1 MIERGAAGV
10 RGLDPRLCVGLS
22 LFLGVS
28 LWRMPVEAVGGATG
42 FLLLLTLL
50 LGRGAEGGT
59 GARPLLMFVFVWSG
73 VRFGLALWDGIPLQ
87 EALVLSGVIALRL
100 AGLLLLGLA
109 LSLAVSARRIGLA
122 LSWALRPL
130 LGRDAWQGALAFAL
144 MVHMIP
150 ETRRNLRELRRGL
163 SLRQGRL
170 SLRQRLTA
178 VPLALV
184 RVMARSAWTRAVA
197 VASRRLD
204 GPEAWTGGLRW
215 RTADSVVALVAAAVL
230 LPASF

>member
-1 MIERGAAGV
+1 MTDRFAAAV
-10 RGLDPRLCVGLS
+10 RRLDPRLCVGLS

-28 LWRMPVEAVGGATG
+28 LWKMPVAAVGAAGA

-50 LGRGAEGGT
+50 LGRGSEGGT
-59 GARPLLMFVFVWSG
+59 GARPLLMFVLLWSG
-73 VRFGLALWDGIPLQ
+73 VRLGLALWDGIPMQ
-87 EALVLSGVIALRL
+87 EALTLSGEIALRL
-100 AGLLLLGLA
+100 AALLLLGLT

-122 LSWALRPL
+122 LSWALRPFM
-130 LGRDAWQGALAFAL
+130 GRDAWQGALAFAL

-170 SLRQRLTA
+170 SLQQRLTL
-178 VPLALV
+178 VPLALI

-215 RTADSVVALVAAAVL
+215 RLVDSAVGLAAAMIL
-230 LPASF
+230 LPAIL